1 MQTYAITVTSG
12 NDINIIEFDKS
23 KSYDTIKQAVGGG
36 YFDCVRLPN
45 LNVSMWID
53 DEGKLV
59 DEPKWNHFGT
69 ALWVNEYGMTD
80 AIAGDIIITGGVDI
94 HGATL
99 GLDEDD
105 IPQILMALDNGLK
118 VMDEYRSSVNNA

>member
-23 KSYDTIKQAVGGG
+23 KSYDTIKQAIGGG
-36 YFDCVRLPN
+36 TFDCVRLPSIN
-45 LNVSMWID
+45 AEMWID
-53 DEGKLV
+53 DEGKLIN
-59 DEPKWNHFGT
+59 DIQWNHFGT

-94 HGATL
+94 NGNTL
-99 GLDEDD
+99 GLDEED
-105 IPQILMALDNGLK
+105 IPTILVALDSGLQT
-118 VMDEYRSSVNNA
+118 MNEYRKGNNA

>member
-23 KSYDTIKQAVGGG
+23 KSYETIKQAIGGG
-36 YFDCVRLPN
+36 TFDCISLPSIN
-45 LNVSMWID
+45 ADMWID

-59 DEPKWNHFGT
+59 NEPKWNHFGT
-69 ALWVNEYGMTD
+69 ALWVTEYGMTD

-94 HGATL
+94 NGVTL

-105 IPQILMALDNGLK
+105 IPQILIALDNGLK
-118 VMDEYRSSVNNA
+118 TINEYRSNNNA